1 MLFEFAL
8 CLRLLLVK
16 LQVLMAVGRCW
27 FQFGNLHFGLML
39 VHLMMFC

>member
-8 CLRLLLVK
+8 CLRLLLVQ
-16 LQVLMAVGRCW
+16 LQVLLAVGRCW